1 MKSLALTAFAAS
13 LTLAAT
19 AGAQLAPAQLS
30 TSTLNSATATSGTV
44 SAQWTGLAGTSY
56 AAYQA
61 LTSAQQ
67 AVELQGAIPASQANT
82 ATPETRV
89 DFPVYAPTAATT
101 LNGISTTPVTTA
113 VRQSEACPTSLA
125 FPIGSFTKTWSKS
138 ATYGNSAFG
147 SGYATAM
154 TFNATGAA
162 GTVNDRVSAET
173 TSKISVT
180 VLNAHGLVE
189 SYAYARIQ
197 GTAAS
202 DNMSL
207 KASGT
212 TLWAHSGATT
222 MSASPSWTRTLAS
235 ASTLMWL
242 GPVPVTLSSAAAGV
256 IGVQASFGYTGGVL
270 TMADRPWG
278 NIKATTSTS
287 TNVVVATTG
296 TSSNLQLIDAS
307 FPALAVLKLTPAL
320 DGKSTFNYDL
330 DLDVGVTPINGSV
343 QLWSKVWH
351 PFTARRWAS
360 TVANWV
366 GTASTSAVTDVHGC
380 AGKFSL

>member
-30 TSTLNSATATSGTV
+30 TSTLNTATATSGTV
-44 SAQWTGLAGTSY
+44 SAQWTGLAGTRY
-56 AAYQA
+56 AAYQP

-67 AVELQGAIPASQANT
+67 AVELQGALPASLAN
-82 ATPETRV
+82 AASPETRV
-89 DFPVYAPTAATT
+89 DLPVYAPTAATT

-113 VRQSEACPTSLA
+113 VRQSEACPTTLA

-162 GTVNDRVSAET
+162 GTVNDRVSAEAT
-173 TSKISVT
+173 AKMSVS
-180 VLNAHGLVE
+180 VLHAHALVE
-189 SYAYARIQ
+189 SYAFGRIQ
-197 GTAAS
+197 GTVPS

-212 TLWAHSGATT
+212 TLWSHSGATT

-235 ASTLMWL
+235 ASTLVWL

-256 IGVQASFGYTGGVL
+256 IGVQASFSSTGGVL

-278 NIKATTSTS
+278 IVKATASASTD
-287 TNVVVATTG
+287 VLVATTG
-296 TSSNLQLIDAS
+296 TTSNLQLIDAS
-307 FPALAVLKLTPAL
+307 FPALAVLKLTPAA

-330 DLDVGVTPINGSV
+330 DLDVTVTPVNGSV
-343 QLWSKVWH
+343 QLWSKVWYS
-351 PFTARRWAS
+351 FAAKRWAA
-360 TVANWV
+360 TVAKWV
-366 GTASTSAVTDVHGC
+366 GTASSSAVTDVHGC